1 MDLKLKEEKLQDRL
15 ERLDAMEQE
24 ILARE
29 QALKARQ
36 AAAEGAKKQLVLRLS
51 QRLWDDIAA
60 WAEEDF
66 RSINGQIEYLLNEA
80 VKNRRRGG
88 KG

>member
-36 AAAEGAKKQLVLRLS
+36 AAEGAKKQLVLRLS
-51 QRLWDDIAA
+51 QRLWDDIAS

-80 VKNRRRGG
+80 VKNHRKSGRG
-88 KG
+88 